1 MKRIFELDII
11 RSIAC
16 MMVVAMHAP
25 MISDNANGIFLSSL
39 SYITAP
45 CIGLFFMVSGAL
57 LLPCKEDDGRVF
69 IKKRFSKIAF
79 PTLFWS
85 LFYITINLTKGEND
99 ETLIKELTSIL
110 FSAQGNG
117 VLWFMY
123 TLMGLYLITP
133 IISRWLHACSKKE
146 VEFYLILWVVTL
158 CYPILKL
165 FIITNQTDTGILYYF
180 SGYAGYMLLGY
191 YMKKYPDA
199 IKWKILLPATII
211 SFIAPIACKITHIKV
226 DFYSLFWYL
235 SIFVVIVCVAWF
247 KIIMQDG
254 GKIIKSE
261 KIKNVII
268 KFSNLSFGI
277 YLMHIFVMRTIL
289 WQQEWIINID
299 SYILQTVILTLLT
312 LFVSYIICS
321 LISKL
326 PLSEYIIGYKKK

>member
-25 MISDNANGIFLSSL
+25 MINNNANGIFLSSL

-85 LFYITINLTKGEND
+85 LFYITINLIKGEGT
-99 ETLIKELTSIL
+99 ESLVKALISMP

-123 TLMGLYLITP
+123 TLMGLYLIIP
-133 IISRWLHACSKKE
+133 IISRWLQACSKKE
-146 VEFYLILWVVTL
+146 IEFYLILWSVTL
-158 CYPILKL
+158 CYPIFKL
-165 FIITNQTDTGILYYF
+165 FLITNQTDTGVLYYC

-191 YMKKYPDA
+191 YMKKYPDS
-199 IKWKILLPATII
+199 IKWKVLLPTTFIA
-211 SFIAPIACKITHIKV
+211 FIAPIACKIAEIKV
-226 DFYSLFWYL
+226 DFYSMFWYL
-235 SIFVVIVCVAWF
+235 SIFVVIMCAAWF
-247 KIIMQDG
+247 KIIMQTG
-254 GKIIKSE
+254 GKIFKSD
-261 KIKNVII
+261 KIKNNII

-277 YLMHIFVMRTIL
+277 YLIHIFILRTVL
-289 WQQEWIINID
+289 WQQEWIINIG
-299 SYILQTVILTLLT
+299 SYILQTAVCT
-312 LFVSYIICS
+312 LFTIILSYIICS
-321 LISKL
+321 LISRL
-326 PLSEYIIGYKKK
+326 PFSEYIIGYKKK